1 MRSKSKREYEDWGC
15 TYNYDVANGNE
26 VRQELS
32 ATSDASMDPRQHSDL
47 RSIAEFL
54 ENETSF

>member
-15 TYNYDVANGNE
+15 TYNYDVMTGKE
-26 VRQELS
+26 LRQELS
-32 ATSDASMDPRQHSDL
+32 ATSDASMEPRQQSDL